1 MLKMKKKCERCAAP
15 LLLDGEAF
23 ICSFECSFCAA
34 CSAEMDN
41 ICPNC
46 SGELRLRPPRV
57 ITPIQALTKR
67 LKAKGGDNG
76 FR

>member
-15 LLLDGEAF
+15 LPLDGEAM
-23 ICSFECSFCAA
+23 ICSFECSFCAG

-41 ICPNC
+41 ICPN
-46 SGELRLRPPRV
+46 RV

-67 LKAKGGDNG
+67 LTGGGN
-76 FR
+76 RVR

>member
-15 LLLDGEAF
+15 LPLDGEAL
-23 ICSFECSFCAA
+23 ICSFECSFCAG
-34 CSAEMDN
+34 CSAEMDR

-46 SGELRLRPPRV
+46 GGELHLRPPRV

-67 LKAKGGDNG
+67 LTGGGN
-76 FR
+76 RVR